1 MYEQSIE
8 SIMKKDDQIKNIF
21 KGVFA
26 RNELPQIINYPAAL
40 IFNTQDRNKDGEH
53 WLAVYFD
60 SINLC
65 YFFDSYGQS
74 PCYYGVTNYLK
85 KYSSLINYN
94 QKRIQGDSE
103 YCGLYSI
110 LFIFFAVR
118 NNLKDFYSFFSTNL
132 FLNDLFVFKNINKKI
147 S

>member
-1 MYEQSIE
+1 MFEQTIE
-8 SIMKKDDQIKNIF
+8 SIINQDEQSKNIF

-26 RNELPQIINYPAAL
+26 RNELPHIENYPTAL
-40 IFNTQDRNKDGEH
+40 IFNTQDRNMDGEH

-60 SINLC
+60 SFNLC
-65 YFFDSYGQS
+65 YFFDSYGQN

-85 KYSSLINYN
+85 EYSRIINYN
-94 QKRIQGDSE
+94 QKRIQGNSE

-118 NNLKDFYSFFSTNL
+118 NNLKNFYSFFSTNL
-132 FLNDLFVFKNINKKI
+132 FLNDLFVFENINKN
-147 S
+147 